1 MRRRTYSLAKDCGG
15 NSVIEFA
22 FVAPLL
28 CLLMI
33 GMAQF
38 GITLNNYVNLTSAVG
53 SGARN
58 LALSRGASTPYSSTT
73 SLINSAAVNLTTAS
87 LTITIRVNGTAC
99 STDTTCST
107 ALTPA
112 HALTSSVSATYP
124 CNLTLL
130 RHHPTPASTLSP
142 PSSTPLHS
150 P

>member
-1 MRRRTYSLAKDCGG
+1 MRRTYSLVKDYGG

-28 CLLMI
+28 CLLMM

-38 GITLNNYVNLTSAVG
+38 GITLNNYVSLTSAVG

-58 LALSRGASTPYSSTT
+58 FSLSRVASTTPYTSTT

-107 ALTPA
+107 ALTRPWQ
-112 HALTSSVSATYP
+112 T
-124 CNLTLL
+124 
-130 RHHPTPASTLSP
+130 
-142 PSSTPLHS
+142 
-150 P
+150 

>member
-1 MRRRTYSLAKDCGG
+1 MRRTYSLVKDYGG

-58 LALSRGASTPYSSTT
+58 LALSRGASTPYTSTT
-73 SLINSAAVNLTTAS
+73 SLINSAPVNLTTAR
-87 LTITIRVNGTAC
+87 LTVTIRANGT
-99 STDTTCST
+99 
-107 ALTPA
+107 PR
-112 HALTSSVSATYP
+112 AT
-124 CNLTLL
+124 
-130 RHHPTPASTLSP
+130 
-142 PSSTPLHS
+142 
-150 P
+150 

>member
-1 MRRRTYSLAKDCGG
+1 MRRTYSLAKDCGG

-28 CLLMI
+28 CLLMM

-38 GITLNNYVNLTSAVG
+38 GITLNNYVSLTSAVG

-58 LALSRGASTPYSSTT
+58 LALSRGASTPYTSTT

-107 ALTPA
+107 ALTA
-112 HALTSSVSATYP
+112 AQGLTSSVSATYP
-124 CNLTLL
+124 CNLTVMG
-130 RHHPTPASTLSP
+130 RDYAPGCTLS
-142 PSSTPLHS
+142 SSTS
-150 P
+150 ERIE

>member
-1 MRRRTYSLAKDCGG
+1 VMRRTYSLAKDCAG

-58 LALSRGASTPYSSTT
+58 FALSRGASTPYTSTT

-99 STDTTCST
+99 SLDTTCAT
-107 ALTPA
+107 ALTA
-112 HALTSSVSATYP
+112 AQGLTASVSATYP
-124 CNLTLL
+124 CNLVVMGRDYAPSCLL
-130 RHHPTPASTLSP
+130 S
-142 PSSTPLHS
+142 SSTS
-150 P
+150 ERIE